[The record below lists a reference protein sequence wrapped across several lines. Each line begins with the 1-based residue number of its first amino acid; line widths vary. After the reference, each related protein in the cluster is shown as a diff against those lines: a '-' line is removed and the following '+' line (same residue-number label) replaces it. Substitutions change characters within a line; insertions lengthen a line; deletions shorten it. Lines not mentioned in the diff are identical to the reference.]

1 MSQLLFV
8 NYHYIRD
15 PGQYAVG
22 DGDQARFPGIHPL
35 GTRVFADQIAWL
47 SDHFHMATPAEAE
60 AHVLGHAPLPGPSIV
75 VTFDDGLVD
84 HAPVASVLEAAGI
97 RGVFFLTSRPLVEHL
112 PLAVHKVHW
121 LRATT
126 PPDDFREEF
135 NGLVPSDRAET
146 AHPNQDAEAAAKI
159 YVYDQPAD
167 AMLKYRINFRLP
179 HDVVDAVTTTMM
191 EFRGISLADFCQGT
205 YLDAGG
211 VRALQDAGHL
221 VACHGHSHTPFSRL
235 DPDELATD
243 INANLDCLGDILGA
257 RPRWV
262 SYPYGRDWAVPD
274 DTAGFCRKFG
284 FEIALTLKAGWN
296 GLGADPTRLNRI
308 NTNEVER
315 VAGPQAANK
324 AATNA

>member
-1 MSQLLFV
+1 MKQLLFV

-15 PGQYAVG
+15 PGQYTVG
-22 DGDQARFPGIHPL
+22 VGFEPRFPGIHPM
-35 GTRVFADQIAWL
+35 GTRAFAAQIAWL
-47 SDHFHMATPAEAE
+47 ADHFNMATPAEAE
-60 AHVLGHAPLPGPSIV
+60 AHVLGQATLPGSSVV

-84 HAPVASVLEAAGI
+84 HAPAVGVLEAAGI
-97 RGVFFLTSRPLVEHL
+97 RGVFFVTSRPLTEQV

-135 NGLVPSDRAET
+135 NALVPADWAE
-146 AHPNQDAEAAAKI
+146 AHQPNQDADAAAKI
-159 YVYDQPAD
+159 YPYDQPTD
-167 AMLKYRINFRLP
+167 GMLKYRINFRLP
-179 HDVVDAVTTTMM
+179 HAVVDAVTSAMLET
-191 EFRGISLADFCQGT
+191 RGVALADFCQGT

-235 DPDELATD
+235 DPVELAAD
-243 INANLDCLGDILGA
+243 IKANLDCLGGILGA

-274 DTAGFCRKFG
+274 DTAAFCRQFG
-284 FEIALTLKAGWN
+284 FEIALTLKDEWN
-296 GLGADPTRLNRI
+296 GPGADPTRLNRI

-315 VAGPQAANK
+315 VAGPEAV
-324 AATNA
+324 TNA

>member
-1 MSQLLFV
+1 MNQLLLV

-15 PGQYAVG
+15 PGQFAVG
-22 DGDQARFPGIHPL
+22 DEDEARIPGIHPL
-35 GTRVFADQIAWL
+35 GTRDFADQIAWL
-47 SDHFHMATPAEAE
+47 SDHFHMASPAEAK
-60 AHVLGHAPLPGPSIV
+60 AHVLGQATLPGPSVV

-84 HAPVASVLEAAGI
+84 HAIVAGVLGAAGI
-97 RGVFFLTSRPLVEHL
+97 RGVFFVTSRPLVEQV

-135 NGLVPSDRAET
+135 NGLVPADWAEPR
-146 AHPNQDAEAAAKI
+146 HSNQDAETAAKI
-159 YVYDQPAD
+159 YPYDSPAD
-167 AMLKYRINFRLP
+167 GMLKYRINFRLP
-179 HDVVDAVTTTMM
+179 HDVMDAVTTAMM
-191 EFRGISLADFCQGT
+191 ESRGISLADFCQST

-211 VRALQDAGHL
+211 VRSLQNAGHL
-221 VACHGHSHTPFSRL
+221 VACHGHSHIPFSRL

-243 INANLDCLGDILGA
+243 INTNLDCLAGILAA

-274 DTAGFCRKFG
+274 DTGAFCRQFG

-296 GLGADPTRLNRI
+296 GPGADPTRLNRI

-315 VAGPQAANK
+315 VAGPEV
-324 AATNA
+324 ATNA